1 MWFLIPAARYKQLES
16 FRKNSNA
23 LLNPRRIEPKS
34 KWGLDVMNFK
44 KTLPKCFWCTVK
56 VENLQR

>member
-44 KTLPKCFWCTVK
+44 KKPSLSVFGA
-56 VENLQR
+56 Q